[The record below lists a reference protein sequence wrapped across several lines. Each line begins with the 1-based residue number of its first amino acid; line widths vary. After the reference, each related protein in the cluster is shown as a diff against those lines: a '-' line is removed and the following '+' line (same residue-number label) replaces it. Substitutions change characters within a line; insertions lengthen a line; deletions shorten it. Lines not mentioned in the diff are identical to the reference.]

1 LSSVKI
7 LRMETAGTIFEAL
20 VREGLTRNV
29 SGDGLV
35 QKLIAPVSVDDFLS
49 STFQKEVRVWRN
61 SQTPFDRIFPFEDY
75 YDLMKACSRDEQIR
89 YFQGRKGTYSS
100 QIDRSFILPVLRSA
114 DGNWIEGA
122 CRSFLDDGGSFLF
135 FELGDI
141 SREVAQL
148 VETFKRFF
156 NCEVYVNAFATPPG
170 IQSVYRHFDPHDVF
184 AFQIRGKKVWR
195 FHKPLKGYSKFVTK
209 QPLVDVRN
217 ERTDLEFDCEITLG
231 PGDLMYFPRGA
242 IHEVIADEGD
252 EYSFHFT
259 LTLVYNTW
267 SDLLLNAV
275 HEVSK
280 EWLSL
285 EEFRNYAP
293 LMLSSTEHFRGA
305 EEMVLRSFFNLL
317 KSRIDEKGLQGF
329 SEVIRDSD
337 GYT

>member
-1 LSSVKI
+1 
-7 LRMETAGTIFEAL
+7 METASAIFEAL

-29 SGDGLV
+29 SRAGLV
-35 QKLIAPVSVDDFLS
+35 QELIAPLSIDDFLT
-49 STFQKEVRVWRN
+49 STFQKEVMVWRDC
-61 SQTPFDRIFPFEDY
+61 QTPFDRIFPFGDY
-75 YDLMKACSRDEQIR
+75 FDLMKACSRDEQIR

-100 QIDRSFILPVLRSA
+100 QVDRSLVLPVLRNA
-114 DGNWIEGA
+114 DGNWIEGE

-141 SREVAQL
+141 SREVSEL
-148 VETFKRFF
+148 VEKFKRFF

-195 FHKPLKGYSKFVTK
+195 FHKPLNGYSKFVTK
-209 QPLVDVRN
+209 QPLVDVRD
-217 ERTDLEFDCEITLG
+217 EHTDLEFDREITLA

-242 IHEVIADEGD
+242 IHEVVADEGD

-275 HEVSK
+275 QEVSK
-280 EWLSL
+280 EWLTK

-293 LMLSSTEHFRGA
+293 LMLSGTDQFRGA
-305 EEMVLRSFFNLL
+305 GETVLHSFLNLL

-329 SEVIRDSD
+329 SEATRDSD